1 LDKTSTFDEVE
12 AAVRALNQELGKA
25 IGEHSGEIK
34 NVIGPDAAKK
44 VD

>member
-1 LDKTSTFDEVE
+1 MNKTSTIDEVE

-25 IGEHSGEIK
+25 IGDHSGEIK
-34 NVIGPDAAKK
+34 NVVGPDAAKK